1 MTGLIE
7 KLKPFLRPS
16 TIRLLVTLPRF
27 TKTWQVGDGREDAV
41 LDRILTTTQPGDL
54 DAVIRT
60 IDEFGHQSILVNVG
74 DEKGLLLD
82 AAIERCQPM
91 TLIELGAYVGYSALR
106 AARVMPAGAHLY
118 SVELT
123 RANADITRRML
134 EHAGVSDRVTVVDGK
149 LGDPATV
156 QRLDEVLS
164 GGRLDFAFIDHAKDA
179 YLPDLRTMIESG
191 WLHPGSVV
199 VADNVKMPG
208 APEYLAYMRAA
219 QGTSWNTVEHDT
231 HVEYVGVLKDLVL
244 ESTYL
249 G

>member
-1 MTGLIE
+1 MTGVIA
-7 KLKPFLRPS
+7 KIKPFLRPS

-27 TKTWQVGDGREDAV
+27 TKSWQVGDGREDAV
-41 LDRILTTTQPGDL
+41 LDLVLKTTRPGDL

-60 IDEFGHQSILVNVG
+60 IDKFGHKSILVNVG

-82 AAIERCQPM
+82 AAIERCQPTTM
-91 TLIELGAYVGYSALR
+91 IELGAYVGYSALR
-106 AARVMPAGAHLY
+106 AARVLPEGAHLY

-134 EHAGVSDRVTVVDGK
+134 EHAGVGDRVTVVDGK

-156 QRLDEVLS
+156 ERLDAVLS

-179 YLPDLRTMIESG
+179 YLPDLETMIGSG
-191 WLHPGSVV
+191 WLHAGSVV

-219 QGTSWNTVEHDT
+219 EGSSWNTIEHDT